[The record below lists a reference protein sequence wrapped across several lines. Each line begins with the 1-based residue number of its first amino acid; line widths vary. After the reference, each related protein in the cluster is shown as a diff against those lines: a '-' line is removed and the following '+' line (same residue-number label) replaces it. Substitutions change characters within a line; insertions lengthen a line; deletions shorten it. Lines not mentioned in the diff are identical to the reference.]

1 MISYISF
8 YLLGGLIWSLIIE
21 VLNNMKME
29 GHETEEMTNG
39 QRFLLILTWPFY
51 LLIFLVAFFKNL
63 FKQ

>member
-8 YLLGGLIWSLIIE
+8 YFLGGLLWSLIIE
-21 VLNNMKME
+21 ALSNMKTE

-39 QRFLLILTWPFY
+39 QRVLLVLIWPLY